1 MEYLSTVDELVI
13 NNELIEK
20 LLEKLAEI
28 NEKGYSCFYVQIP
41 RNHETSEGIV

>member
-28 NEKGYSCFYVQIP
+28 NEKALFLFLCPNSKKS
-41 RNHETSEGIV
+41 RN